1 MLPVDETPDR
11 AADEAARP
19 PDVGDVED
27 GPVDPELEEDLGPE
41 LDLRG
46 DVLESE
52 LERVRAEAAEMK
64 ATAQRLQAEFENFR
78 KRMARERE
86 DERNRAAER
95 VVAELLPALDNLER
109 AIDHTT
115 AGGDLKHL
123 LGGVE
128 AVYKQVLGVL
138 AKEGATPIDPFGQPF
153 DPMKHH
159 AVAQKEDPDVPDGT
173 VIEVYQKG
181 YEMHGRVVR
190 SAMVVVSTGGPSAK
204 E

>member
-1 MLPVDETPDR
+1 MPPTDENPER
-11 AADEAARP
+11 AADKAALTPDPEDEATGAL
-19 PDVGDVED
+19 
-27 GPVDPELEEDLGPE
+27 DPELEDDLGPE
-41 LDLRG
+41 LELRG
-46 DVLESE
+46 DVMEAE
-52 LERVRAEAAEMK
+52 LETVRAEAAEMK

-86 DERNRAAER
+86 DERNRASER
-95 VVAELLPALDNLER
+95 VVEELLPAIDNLER

-128 AVYKQVLGVL
+128 AVHTQILGVL

-159 AVAQKEDPDVPDGT
+159 AVAQKEDPEVPDGT
-173 VIEVYQKG
+173 VVEVYQKG

-190 SAMVVVSTGGPSAK
+190 SAMVVVSTGGSSAK

>member
-1 MLPVDETPDR
+1 MFPADEVPERAAEEAAPTA
-11 AADEAARP
+11 AADEEAGAF
-19 PDVGDVED
+19 
-27 GPVDPELEEDLGPE
+27 DPELEDDLGPE
-41 LDLRG
+41 LEFRG
-46 DVLESE
+46 DVMESE
-52 LERVRAEAAEMK
+52 LETVRAEAAEMK

-95 VVAELLPALDNLER
+95 VVEELLPALDNLER

-128 AVYKQVLGVL
+128 AVHKQILGVL
-138 AKEGATPIDPFGQPF
+138 AKEGAAPVDPFGQPF
-153 DPMKHH
+153 DPTKHH
-159 AVAQKEDPDVPDGT
+159 AVAQKEDSEVPEGT
-173 VIEVYQKG
+173 VVEVYQKG
-181 YEMHGRVVR
+181 YEMHGRMVR
-190 SAMVVVSTGGPSAK
+190 SAMVVVSTGGSSAK

>member
-1 MLPVDETPDR
+1 MFPTDENPER
-11 AADEAARP
+11 AADTAALTPDPEHEATGAL
-19 PDVGDVED
+19 
-27 GPVDPELEEDLGPE
+27 DPELEDDLGPE
-41 LDLRG
+41 LELRG
-46 DVLESE
+46 DVMEAE
-52 LERVRAEAAEMK
+52 LETVRAEAAEMK

-86 DERNRAAER
+86 DERNRASER
-95 VVAELLPALDNLER
+95 VVEELLPAIDNLER

-123 LGGVE
+123 LDGVE
-128 AVYKQVLGVL
+128 AVRTQILGVL

-153 DPMKHH
+153 DPIKHH

-173 VIEVYQKG
+173 VVEVYQKG

-190 SAMVVVSTGGPSAK
+190 SAMVVVSTGGSSAK

>member
-1 MLPVDETPDR
+1 MTDFTDEMPER
-11 AADEAARP
+11 AADEAAP
-19 PDVGDVED
+19 PDIGDD
-27 GPVDPELEEDLGPE
+27 AIGGLDPELEDDLGPE
-41 LDLRG
+41 LEFRG
-46 DVLESE
+46 DVMESE
-52 LERVRAEAAEMK
+52 LEAVRAEAADMK
-64 ATAQRLQAEFENFR
+64 ALAQRLQAEFENFR

-109 AIDHTT
+109 AIEHAT
-115 AGGDLKHL
+115 AAGDPTHL

-128 AVYKQVLGVL
+128 AVHGQILGVL

-159 AVAQKEDPDVPDGT
+159 AVAQKEDPEVPEST

-181 YEMHGRVVR
+181 YEMHGRVIR
-190 SAMVVVSTGGPSAK
+190 SAMVVVSSGGPAAG